1 MLPRKR
7 SNGAYALQFR
17 YNGEKHNLYLGKIT
31 KADAN
36 KIASEVEKI
45 VSYSRKDLE
54 LPPDSLDWL
63 RSISPKLRDRLSE
76 IGLVKSS
83 LSITYKQLL
92 KLFLRDFC
100 DGSRRPNT
108 EERMER
114 SLRTAEDVFGSTVV
128 SEIGIDL
135 ADTFFAKLKRRYQST
150 ATWTKSLNDSKQVF
164 RWGIEKGLISTNPIR
179 HLKGG
184 SMAND
189 ARMHYVPADVIEEV
203 IDVSSDDWI
212 LIFAL
217 ARYAGL
223 RVPSEFTRLR
233 WEDVNWNKETLTI
246 YAPKTK
252 SKRVC
257 PIFPQLW
264 KRLSDA
270 WEALPPGTKGK
281 AHIIQAEKR
290 RLLESNL
297 RTQAIKLINRSGN
310 DLWPKLFQN
319 LRMSCATD
327 LLNHYHVQKVAAW
340 LGHSVNVLLKHYHG
354 STGSEIQTALE
365 QTPDPFTQK
374 ESLENACRKSS
385 NSHSN

>member
-1 MLPRKR
+1 MKPQKRANGVFFCQISIGGKRK
-7 SNGAYALQFR
+7 SIT
-17 YNGEKHNLYLGKIT
+17 LGKIGKSESVRFT
-31 KADAN
+31 NNIESLLDCKRQ
-36 KIASEVEKI
+36 KVEIPASL
-45 VSYSRKDLE
+45 RKWLE
-54 LPPDSLDWL
+54 EIDINFRHLLYESGVIDSVF
-63 RSISPKLRDRLSE
+63 S
-76 IGLVKSS
+76 V
-83 LSITYKQLL
+83 TFNQLL
-92 KLFLRDFC
+92 REFLRDFC

-114 SLRTAEDVFGSTVV
+114 SLRTAEEVFGSTVV
-128 SEIGIDL
+128 SEIDIDL
-135 ADTFFAKLKRRYQST
+135 ADKFFPKLKRRYQST

-164 RWGIEKGLISTNPIR
+164 RWGIEKGLISKNPIR

-189 ARMHYVPADVIEEV
+189 ARMHYVPAATIEEV
-203 IDVSSDDWI
+203 IEVASDDWI

-264 KRLSDA
+264 TRLTKA
-270 WEALPPGTKGK
+270 WEELPPGTKGK
-281 AHIIQAEKR
+281 AHVIQAEKR

-297 RTQAIKLINRSGN
+297 RTQAIKLIDRSGN

-327 LLNHYHVQKVAAW
+327 LLNHYPVQKVAAW

-354 STGSEIQTALE
+354 STGNEIQTALE

-374 ESLENACRKSS
+374 QSVDKSIS
-385 NSHSN
+385 E